1 MPLPFAP
8 NVRKREHGADGRFL
22 PGFSDSTPGRASAH
36 PKTPGQGRVR
46 PIRTKLRPAEL
57 EGQLSTVGPRWQTP
71 LPTGATHSW
80 GPIVARHAS
89 KAYGLDLLLWQRDVI
104 NQALACD
111 PSGAIVHRLYTASSG
126 RQNGKTAL
134 CRALIGWAMEALPMP
149 LSWSTVMGVA
159 YDRKQATRL
168 YHSVAGDLAGRPGM
182 AVTAYQ
188 GIRSADGRLYDVASR
203 QARDNLRGVSIDLAV
218 FDEVGLQRTTAL
230 WAALLPT
237 IVTRPM
243 PLILGISSAG
253 DANSVLLRE
262 WFDRGQ
268 AVSEGRVPGDGFGMT
283 WYAPDINAS
292 ADDPDAWLAANPA
305 MAEGLLGEQA
315 IRLELA
321 STLPSDFRRERLNLW
336 ADASTD
342 WLPPALW
349 RSLAR
354 PDARYD
360 LERPIVLAVDVVPSW
375 ERCTIVVAG
384 YLQGLDIPHVAIA
397 GEVDAIREG
406 RDRLAPSDLLAV
418 ARTAVERWSPAMV
431 VYDRAAGAAAHLEGA
446 GAAGWPVI
454 PLDARKIAAASMAFE
469 AHALGGELSHAGD
482 DVMAMHLRASARSPL
497 GDSWRLSRRQS
508 AGHIDSIVAAA
519 MALYALT
526 RPEEVQPLPSI
537 W

>member
-1 MPLPFAP
+1 VA
-8 NVRKREHGADGRFL
+8 A
-22 PGFSDSTPGRASAH
+22 AH
-36 PKTPGQGRVR
+36 
-46 PIRTKLRPAEL
+46 
-57 EGQLSTVGPRWQTP
+57 
-71 LPTGATHSW
+71 
-80 GPIVARHAS
+80 AR
-89 KAYGLDLLLWQRDVI
+89 KAYGLQLLLWQQDVL
-104 NQALACD
+104 NHALACD
-111 PSGAIVHRLYTASSG
+111 PSGALAHRLVVASTG

-134 CRALIGWAMEALPMP
+134 CRALIGWGMEARPMP
-149 LSWSTVMGVA
+149 LSWATIMGVA

-168 YHSVAGDLAGRPGM
+168 YHDVAADLANRPGM

-188 GIRSADGRLYDVASR
+188 GIRSADGRYYDVASR

-253 DANSVLLRE
+253 DPHSVLLRE
-262 WFDRGQ
+262 WFDRGV
-268 AVSEGRVPGDGFGMT
+268 AVTEGRGEAAGFGMS
-283 WYAPDINAS
+283 WYAPDANAQ
-292 ADDPDAWLAANPA
+292 ADDPASWVAGNPA
-305 MAEGLLGEQA
+305 MAEGLLSEA
-315 IRLELA
+315 AVRLELA

-354 PDARYD
+354 ADAHID
-360 LERPIVLAVDVVPSW
+360 TNRPVVLAVDVVPSW
-375 ERCTIVVAG
+375 ERCTVVVAG
-384 YLQGLDIPHVAIA
+384 YLVGLDIPHVAIA
-397 GEVDAIREG
+397 GEVDALRDG
-406 RDRLAPSDLLAV
+406 HDRLAPSDLLTV
-418 ARTAVERWSPAMV
+418 ARVAVERWKPSMV
-431 VYDRAAGAAAHLEGA
+431 VYDRAAGAASHLEGA
-446 GAAGWPVI
+446 GAAGWPVV
-454 PLDARKIAAASMAFE
+454 PLDQRKLAAASMAFE
-469 AHALGGELSHAGD
+469 AHALGGELSHSGD
-482 DVMAMHLRASARSPL
+482 DVLGMHLRASARSPL

-526 RPEEVQPLPSI
+526 RPDEVQPIPSV